1 VEEWDPGTN
10 DFVLRCNSLVFDEN
24 DIRMK
29 KKIQIDPPSK
39 YHPTVSPK
47 LDRCILQMIDLKPE
61 NRYQS
66 VWDVISEI
74 ETLPDSY

>member
-1 VEEWDPGTN
+1 
-10 DFVLRCNSLVFDEN
+10 
-24 DIRMK
+24 MK

-47 LDRCILQMIDLKPE
+47 LDRCILKMIDLKPE

-66 VWDVISEI
+66 VWNVISEIENRYQSVWNVISEI
-74 ETLPDSY
+74 ETLPDNY